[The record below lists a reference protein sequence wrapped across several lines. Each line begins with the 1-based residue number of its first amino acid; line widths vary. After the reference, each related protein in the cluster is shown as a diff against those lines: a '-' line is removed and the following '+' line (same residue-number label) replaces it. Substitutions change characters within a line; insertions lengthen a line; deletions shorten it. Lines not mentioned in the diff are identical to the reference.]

1 MTHAME
7 KLEALGPHLPY
18 PHSSDVRGVS
28 GLREL
33 RPRAGRS
40 PWRAL
45 YRRIGDEL
53 VIGAIRPE
61 AEANPAGFNR
71 AVQDARQRLDDFETR
86 TRP

>member
-1 MTHAME
+1 MLT
-7 KLEALGPHLPY
+7 
-18 PHSSDVRGVS
+18 R
-28 GLREL
+28 
-33 RPRAGRS
+33 
-40 PWRAL
+40 RAL